1 MKKKFEMSISESD
14 KKLLI
19 IFLAICLLAASY
31 FFVFS
36 KGMSKA
42 QTEEQLAVECGYW
55 NNFRYNPA
63 AKAEG
68 KDAFTLDSKAPTA
81 DYKEFI
87 MGEARYS
94 SLTRAFPERAE
105 ELFEK
110 AAQNSRARYD
120 HLVRLGELYAAK

>member
-42 QTEEQLAVECGYW
+42 QDIEDKNIQKGQKVMELQ
-55 NNFRYNPA
+55 
-63 AKAEG
+63 
-68 KDAFTLDSKAPTA
+68 SK
-81 DYKEFI
+81 I
-87 MGEARYS
+87 ARERQYEKRQK
-94 SLTRAFPERAE
+94 SLKKR
-105 ELFEK
+105 K
-110 AAQNSRARYD
+110 KS
-120 HLVRLGELYAAK
+120 